1 MLDHSMF
8 DRLKSKSIKQSIIT
22 NIARDFNLT
31 PILAEAYFNQISDYF
46 LRHAEVSLSSGQ
58 LHYLAVDQN
67 EPAGKPI
74 ALCKKV
80 SVTLTMH
87 KPEEDL
93 PVYRKAGL
101 YGLRH
106 HKIIRIT
113 NEAIEQGGVLS
124 YEDVASILTTSVV
137 TIKRDMSYMRRK
149 GIILPSRGW
158 RHEMG
163 RGQTHKTQILDL
175 YLSGHQ
181 FSDIERRTH
190 HSETA
195 IKRYIQDFARVL
207 LPHKKRFTLDQIRI
221 ATGFSHRLIGE
232 YLKLLSKHA
241 TSIQVRRLL
250 QTPKKK
256 RRSATP

>member
-1 MLDHSMF
+1 MVSHPFSA
-8 DRLKSKSIKQSIIT
+8 RLQSKTVKQSIISS
-22 NIARDFNLT
+22 IARDFNLT
-31 PILAEAYFNQISDYF
+31 PILAEAYFTQISDYF
-46 LRHAEVSLSSGQ
+46 LRHAEVELTSGQ
-58 LHYLAVDQN
+58 CQYLAVEEN

-80 SVTLTMH
+80 SVKLTLH

-93 PVYRKAGL
+93 PVYKTSGL
-101 YGLRH
+101 HGLRQ
-106 HKIIRIT
+106 HKITRIT

-124 YEDVASILTTSVV
+124 YEDVAAILTCSVV
-137 TIKRDMSYMRRK
+137 TIKRDMSQMRRR

-163 RGQTHKTQILDL
+163 RGQTHKTQILEL

-195 IKRYIQDFARVL
+195 VKRYIQDFARVVL
-207 LPHKKRFTLDQIRI
+207 LRQKGFSLDQTRI
-221 ATGFSHRLIGE
+221 STGFSHRLIGE
-232 YLKLLSKHA
+232 YLKLLQTHA
-241 TSIQVRRLL
+241 KSRELRRILQ
-250 QTPKKK
+250 QTPQKKG
-256 RRSATP
+256 RRTL

>member
-1 MLDHSMF
+1 MF
-8 DRLKSKSIKQSIIT
+8 DQSLSDRLKSKSIKQSIVSS
-22 NIARDFNLT
+22 IARDFNLT

-46 LRHAEVSLSSGQ
+46 LRHAEVNLSSGQ
-58 LHYLAVDQN
+58 MHYLAVEEN

-80 SVTLTMH
+80 SVRVTLH

-93 PVYRKAGL
+93 STYKKAGL
-101 YGLRH
+101 RGLRH

-113 NEAIEQGGVLS
+113 NEAINQGGVLS
-124 YEDVASILTTSVV
+124 YEDIAFILTCSVV
-137 TIKRDMSYMRRK
+137 TIKRDMSQMRKK

-163 RGQTHKTQILDL
+163 RGQTHKTQILEL
-175 YLSGHQ
+175 YLSGYQ

-195 IKRYIQDFARVL
+195 IKRYIQDFARVVL
-207 LPHKKRFTLDQIRI
+207 LHKKGFTIDQIRI
-221 ATGFSHRLIGE
+221 SSGFSHRLTGE
-232 YLKLLSKHA
+232 YLKLFKQHR
-241 TSIQVRRLL
+241 TSSQLRRIL
-250 QTPKKK
+250 QNPKK
-256 RRSATP
+256 RGR